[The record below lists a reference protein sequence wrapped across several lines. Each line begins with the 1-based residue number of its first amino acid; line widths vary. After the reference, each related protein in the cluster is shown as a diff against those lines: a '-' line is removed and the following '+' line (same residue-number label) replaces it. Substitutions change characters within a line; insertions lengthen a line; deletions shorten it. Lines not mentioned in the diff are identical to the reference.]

1 MSTGGAAEPARSRL
15 EEIRARLS
23 EIGTRLGDPNLPDS
37 EVTKLAE
44 EAAGLVGEA
53 LEQAEQAVAG
63 LEPGD

>member
-1 MSTGGAAEPARSRL
+1 MSTGRPAESDRSRL
-15 EEIRARLS
+15 EEIRSRLG
-23 EIGTRLGDPNLPDS
+23 EIAARLGDPEVPDA
-37 EVTKLAE
+37 EATKLAE